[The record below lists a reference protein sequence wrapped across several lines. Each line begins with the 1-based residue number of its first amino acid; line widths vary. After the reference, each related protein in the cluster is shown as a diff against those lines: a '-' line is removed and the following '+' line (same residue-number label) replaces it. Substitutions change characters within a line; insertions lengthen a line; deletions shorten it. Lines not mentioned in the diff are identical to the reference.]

1 MNNLV
6 NEILKE
12 IIQNSRIITEA
23 GEEGAGERER
33 VLRLPNVFASEISVG
48 QKPNSEER
56 SAFQTWMQHIEGAT
70 PDEKIKNVQAFFE
83 SDVEN
88 YTISETL
95 SHLMFMNSFVFIMK
109 EFNPSVSGFLW
120 EPLLAGL
127 FGGEGGYGK
136 QIPAGT
142 EHDIADI
149 RVYKADG
156 TEEPYSLKVLS
167 GGNVKGS
174 FTDLANHFKLRS
186 TEPMIYEIVHKG
198 DESTMRFYKF
208 AITEETVWEHL
219 GGYKFV
225 ETLETAEETFI
236 MNPEASG
243 GIVQYSEDKK
253 QILVRHAGQGQGG
266 GSYKGKYLP
275 VGTLKKG
282 GVYKASSVQPYV
294 NNAKKMGLAL
304 NGVPVEKGHVFD
316 MTAEY
321 TAGLAKYGEE
331 GEVAQAHKATEART
345 PMSKKVWGNDKQY
358 AYWQQRYRDL
368 SWREFWAEVADETTG
383 APGYVNTKQFV
394 VPEAQWR
401 KGANAYAELK
411 IDSAKVQAI
420 FEKSAARMGA
430 ELTAMF
436 NHLADLTDNIGRFF
450 LSNCG
455 GPQKV
460 QKCSKKDANNRG
472 TAATEA
478 KENATNLKTAVDASI
493 EKAAADDAVA
503 VQESKR
509 PIVLDKLIE
518 QMLNKSFN

>member
-6 NEILKE
+6 NELLKE
-12 IIQNSRIITEA
+12 IIQNSRIITEK
-23 GEEGAGERER
+23 EQEGAGERER

-56 SAFQTWMQHIEGAT
+56 SAFQTWMQHIEGTT

-136 QIPAGT
+136 QIPAGS

-149 RVYKADG
+149 RVYTADG
-156 TEEPYSLKVLS
+156 AEVPYSLKVLS
-167 GGNVKGS
+167 GGDVKGS
-174 FTDLANHFKLRS
+174 FTDLARHFKLRP
-186 TEPMIYEIVHKG
+186 TEPMIYEIIFK
-198 DESTMRFYKF
+198 DSESTMKFYRFE
-208 AITEETVWEHL
+208 INQETIWDVL
-219 GGYKFV
+219 GGFKYK
-225 ETLETAEETFI
+225 ETLETEPVSFS
-236 MNPEASG
+236 MNPEKYKD
-243 GIVQYSEDKK
+243 IVQVDGKNLQIKQAVKRSGEDAGW
-253 QILVRHAGQGQGG
+253 RHEWVTIASKSRLADERYQ
-266 GSYKGKYLP
+266 
-275 VGTLKKG
+275 VKKG
-282 GVYKASSVQPYV
+282 H
-294 NNAKKMGLAL
+294 AKNIATRHMNL
-304 NGVPVEKGHVFD
+304 
-316 MTAEY
+316 
-321 TAGLAKYGEE
+321 KYGEE
-331 GEVAQAHKATEART
+331 DVVMGHEIDPVGVYTATLAVSDEIIAKHKATEART
-345 PMSKKVWGNDKQY
+345 PMSKKIWGDDKTY
-358 AYWQQRYRDL
+358 AYWQRRYDEL
-368 SWREFWAEVADETTG
+368 DWQQFWAEVSDETRG
-383 APGYVNTKQFV
+383 APGYVKTEQFHI
-394 VPEAQWR
+394 PPGQWL
-401 KGANAYAELK
+401 KGGNAYAELK

-460 QKCSKKDANNRG
+460 QKCSKEDANRRG
-472 TAATEA
+472 AAAAEA
-478 KENATNLKTAVDASI
+478 KDNATNLKTAVDASI
-493 EKAAADDAVA
+493 EKAATEDAGA
-503 VQESKR
+503 VQESKQ
-509 PIVLDKLIE
+509 PIILDKLIE
-518 QMLNKSFN
+518 QLISKSFN